1 MLVIKKKAIVHIRH
15 PIPILRDIY
24 LFIYFLFTGCSS
36 MDIKHDVK
44 RFKSLTGCSIIEGHL
59 IISGFNDKVL
69 VNYTFPELK
78 EVTEYVIFYQA
89 KNIVDL
95 KNLFPNLAVI
105 RGNKLVSVSHLT
117 SFLGG
122 NFLK

>member
-1 MLVIKKKAIVHIRH
+1 
-15 PIPILRDIY
+15 
-24 LFIYFLFTGCSS
+24 

-44 RFKSLTGCSIIEGHL
+44 RFQSLTGCSIIEGHL
-59 IISGFNDKVL
+59 IISGLNDKVL

-78 EVTEYVIFYQA
+78 EVTDYVIFYKS

-95 KNLFPNLAVI
+95 KNIFPNLAVI

-122 NFLK
+122 A